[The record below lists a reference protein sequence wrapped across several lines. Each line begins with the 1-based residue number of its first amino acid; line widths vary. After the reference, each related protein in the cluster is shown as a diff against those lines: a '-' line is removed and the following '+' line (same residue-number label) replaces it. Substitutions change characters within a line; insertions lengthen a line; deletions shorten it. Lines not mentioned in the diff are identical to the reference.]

1 MVKQFFH
8 NGSPKSERV
17 PSDHSGSQEEL
28 GWDYNDGIGREND
41 IQQPKDVTPDVVQ
54 ETKEKEMRPFGDPL
68 ASLKNLVAKQ
78 IQNRKGSITM
88 PIPVQHKTYKKKT
101 GDPKERYTLMRE
113 PMEMKEMTYGQEG
126 NHIQVMKPIC
136 LTCFVQ
142 NVREIIYPCFAQW
155 EGQ

>member
-1 MVKQFFH
+1 M
-8 NGSPKSERV
+8 
-17 PSDHSGSQEEL
+17 
-28 GWDYNDGIGREND
+28 WDYNDGIGRGND

-78 IQNRKGSITM
+78 IQSRKGLITM
-88 PIPVQHKTYKKKT
+88 PIPAGHKTYKRKT
-101 GDPKERYTLMRE
+101 GDPKGKIYSDKGTY
-113 PMEMKEMTYGQEG
+113 MEMKEMTYGQEG
-126 NHIQVMKPIC
+126 NHIQVMKLIC

-142 NVREIIYPCFAQW
+142 NVREITYRCFVQW